1 MEDIT
6 LESLSKKVLELYDE
20 LIEAY
25 RENNRLL
32 ERLINKEQND
42 G

>member
-1 MEDIT
+1 MEDFN

-20 LIEAY
+20 LIEVY